1 MENTDGFVHMHLHTH
16 ASAFDGLG
24 TEDQFAEHV
33 AANGQHAMAVTE
45 HGSLRGLFDL
55 HNACKKHGLRPIYG
69 CEFYLADDADA
80 RGLTLEEREAIKS
93 KATSK
98 EAAKAEIEKLERARR
113 DRDHVTVW
121 ALDQA
126 GLRNLFK
133 LGSWAWTRGFY
144 FKPRIDV
151 KRLIE
156 HHEGLAVST
165 GCPHGVVAW
174 PLAQRRFGEAI
185 ARTDQLARVF
195 GDRLYVEIMPHVVPG
210 FEHVPAML
218 VKLAGRFGCKLIAT
232 QDAHYPGQCDAEA
245 QEVLLCIHTRDRM
258 ANPDRFCFGARDYW
272 ARGRVE
278 MEAAFA
284 KAGAIA
290 APVYRQALDETL
302 AFADRCTAQLEIAK
316 PGTYL
321 VAPDL
326 PDGVA
331 SHDAWILQLCRD
343 GARTRF
349 GCEVAALG
357 PDYHARLLHELRTIR
372 DLGFA
377 AYFAMVWDVRNWARS
392 QGIMQGPGRGSA
404 AGSLV
409 AYLLG
414 ITDLDPVHHGL
425 LFERFLAPGRKDLP
439 DIDMDFEKQRRT
451 EVIEYLRNHYGE
463 AHVAGIATHNMMR
476 GKRVLRDVSR
486 VYEVPEREVAP
497 VASLIVEAIEE
508 EARDDAALA
517 EVLSSSDIGRR
528 FKEQHGD
535 VAEAAVRLEGQL
547 RDVGMHAA
555 GVVISRV
562 PIAEVAPLESRGKTG
577 ARQPIV
583 AFDMKAVEQL
593 GLVKLDVLGLNTLDV
608 VDDACKLASIDP
620 YSIPLDD
627 PATLQAF
634 TDGRFAGVFQF
645 DTTAARRACKG
656 VVFERF
662 ADIAI
667 MTALDRPG
675 PSKAGMPQI
684 YAQRCVRPELI
695 PQVHPAFDA
704 VTAETRGVIVF
715 QEQVVQLARQ
725 LAGYDAV
732 QADGFRKKIAKKL
745 GVSDEHDRFVDG
757 AEANGMDR
765 HTAEKLFTELVGFGA
780 YAFNRAH
787 AFSYAMIS
795 VWCMWLKIHH
805 PAAFF
810 AGYLANEADKN
821 EQARI
826 AIEARQCGIVV
837 SAPDVQR
844 PVDHF
849 ALATRTDDVEEIVGA
864 LSDVKGVG
872 DAIARAVAAAAPFAG
887 LVDFYART
895 KAAGARI
902 NVRNFEALARATAFR
917 ALFPHTRLLVAN
929 AVTIWQ
935 GLKRGW
941 EPELSAVH
949 AVADWGEDDLAMQ
962 AATVYPLF
970 ATERGRSAFDA
981 ELARAMR
988 TCKRQLLTPGDPL
1001 LDEQGSALV
1010 FGRLSALKRFPA
1022 EDGKRSGRATLLGPG
1037 GEELVLRADH
1047 DVLEECATAL
1057 HSLGAHLVA
1066 VVAGVQEGRGQLERV
1081 WTAADLVAST
1091 DAVVSFARAPFRTR
1105 PQDPTAAI
1113 RARSDGEI
1121 LALDGL
1127 LLRIRQHRDKSGAM
1141 MATLGILGSAGYARI
1156 FVFASRW
1163 GEKDCRRLRP
1173 GMFVNVRCT
1182 KLSGDAAAC
1191 MEAWSELRA
1200 ADGAAA

>member
-1 MENTDGFVHMHLHTH
+1 MENADGMVHLHLHTH

-24 TEDQFAEHV
+24 TEDQFAVHV
-33 AANGQHAMAVTE
+33 GANGQHAMAVTE
-45 HGSLRGLFDL
+45 HGSLRGFFDL
-55 HNACKKHGLRPIYG
+55 HKACKDHDLKPIYG
-69 CEFYLADDADA
+69 CEFYLADDAST
-80 RGLTLEEREAIKS
+80 RGLTLEEKDAIKVQAAN
-93 KATSK
+93 KDD
-98 EAAKAEIEKLERARR
+98 AKAEIERQERQRR

-121 ALDQA
+121 ALDQV

-133 LGSWAWTRGFY
+133 LGSWAWTQGFY
-144 FKPRIDV
+144 YKPRIDV
-151 KRLIE
+151 KRLLQY
-156 HHEGLAVST
+156 HEGLAVST

-174 PLAQRRFGEAI
+174 PLAQRRTGEAI
-185 ARTDQLARVF
+185 ARAQQLAAVF
-195 GDRLYVEIMPHVVPG
+195 GDRLYVEIMPHVIPG

-218 VKLAGRFGCKLIAT
+218 VKLAQRFGCKIIAT
-232 QDAHYPGQCDAEA
+232 QDAHYPGQCDAES
-245 QEVLLCIHTRDRM
+245 QEVLLCIQTRDRM
-258 ANPDRFCFGARDYW
+258 ANPNRFCFGARDYW
-272 ARGRVE
+272 ARGRQE
-278 MEAAFA
+278 MEQAFA
-284 KAGAIA
+284 KAGHIA
-290 APVYRQALDETL
+290 APIYRKALDETL

-326 PDGVA
+326 PVGVA

-343 GARTRF
+343 GCVKRF
-349 GCEVAALG
+349 GFEVGALG
-357 PDYHARLLHELRTIR
+357 PDYRERLLHELRTIR

-377 AYFAMVWDVRNWARS
+377 SYFAMVWDVRNWARS
-392 QGIMQGPGRGSA
+392 EGIMQGPGRGSA

-409 AYLLG
+409 SYLLG
-414 ITDLDPVHHGL
+414 ITDLDPVKHGL

-451 EVIEYLRNHYGE
+451 EVIEYLRGRYGE
-463 AHVAGIATHNMMR
+463 DRVAGIATHNMLR
-476 GKRVLRDVSR
+476 GKRVLRDVAR
-486 VYEVPEREVAP
+486 VYDVPEREVAP
-497 VASLIVEAIEE
+497 VASLIVEATEE
-508 EARDDAALA
+508 DQRDDAALA
-517 EVLSSSDIGRR
+517 EVLNSSEIGRR
-528 FKEQHGD
+528 FKEQHAD
-535 VAEAAVRLEGQL
+535 VAEASARLEGQL

-555 GVVISRV
+555 GVVVSRV
-562 PIAEVAPLESRGKTG
+562 PIHEVAPLETRGKAG
-577 ARQPIV
+577 ARQQIV

-608 VDDACKLASIDP
+608 VDDACKLAGIDP

-627 PATLQAF
+627 LTTLQAF

-684 YAQRCVRPELI
+684 YAARCMRPELI
-695 PQVHPAFDA
+695 PQVHPDFDA

-725 LAGYDAV
+725 LAGYDPV

-757 AEANGMDR
+757 AVANGMDV
-765 HTAEKLFTELVGFGA
+765 HVAEKLFTELVGFGA

-795 VWCMWLKIHH
+795 VWCMYLKLHH

-810 AGYLANEADKN
+810 AGYLRNEADKN
-821 EQARI
+821 EQARL
-826 AIEARQCGIVV
+826 AIEARLAGIKV

-849 ALATRTDDVEEIVGA
+849 ALVARDDSVEEIVGA

-872 DAIARAVAAAAPFAG
+872 VAIAKAVALAAPFTG
-887 LVDFYART
+887 LCDFYTRT
-895 KAAGARI
+895 KGVGARI
-902 NVRNFEALARATAFR
+902 TVRTFEALARATAFR
-917 ALFPHTRLLVAN
+917 ALCPHTRLLVAN
-929 AVTIWQ
+929 ASTIWQ

-941 EPELSAVH
+941 EPDLQAKGGVP
-949 AVADWGEDDLAMQ
+949 DWSEDELAM
-962 AATVYPLF
+962 AAAAVYPLF

-981 ELARAMR
+981 ELARALKH
-988 TCKRQLLTPGDPL
+988 CKRQLLVPGDPL
-1001 LDEQGSALV
+1001 LEEQGGGLV

-1022 EDGKRSGRATLLGPG
+1022 EEGKRSGRATLLGPG
-1037 GEELVLRADH
+1037 GEELVVRADH

-1057 HSLGAHLVA
+1057 HTLGAHVVA
-1066 VVAGVQEGRGQLERV
+1066 VVAGIQEDRGQLERV
-1081 WTAADLVAST
+1081 WTAADMVTSKDLVP
-1091 DAVVSFARAPFRTR
+1091 SFVRAPARTR
-1105 PQDPTAAI
+1105 PQDPGEALKI
-1113 RARSDGEI
+1113 RDEGDKCGV
-1121 LALDGL
+1121 DGL
-1127 LLRIRQHRDKSGAM
+1127 LLRIRLHRDKSGAM
-1141 MATLGILGSAGYARI
+1141 MATLGVLGSAGYARI

-1163 GEKDCRRLRP
+1163 AEPECRRLKP
-1173 GMFVNVRCT
+1173 GMFLTVRCT
-1182 KLSGDAAAC
+1182 KLSGNAAC
-1191 MEAWSELRA
+1191 MDSWSELRA
-1200 ADGAAA
+1200 AAGAAA